1 MLSNPFGKLNVM
13 VCLDVKGQTNM
24 WKSTRLNS
32 ERMPIPKVCMQMWQ
46 RLADLDNMFPNI
58 STISGHFDSFP
69 GEKFIVKW
77 FSNSALQCSALEP
90 DLSLSL
96 DDQHFTNSTLSHIAV
111 K

>member
-1 MLSNPFGKLNVM
+1 
-13 VCLDVKGQTNM
+13 
-24 WKSTRLNS
+24 
-32 ERMPIPKVCMQMWQ
+32 
-46 RLADLDNMFPNI
+46 MFPNMF
-58 STISGHFDSFP
+58 SLFVHFDSFP

-96 DDQHFTNSTLSHIAV
+96 LDDQHFTNSTLLHIAV

>member
-1 MLSNPFGKLNVM
+1 MEKYKIELRTNADSKSVYA
-13 VCLDVKGQTNM
+13 DVAEA
-24 WKSTRLNS
+24 SRS
-32 ERMPIPKVCMQMWQ
+32 FPKI
-46 RLADLDNMFPNI
+46 F
-58 STISGHFDSFP
+58 TISVHFDSFP